1 MNLDWSIKRI
11 DMLNYCHEPGCA
23 FLVMFAK
30 SSSML
35 VLFICEQAICFYV
48 LFTRIGLFSKV
59 QRHWE
64 WDELLES
71 FLSILP
77 KNQDWEWVLITIRD
91 ALIEK
96 GSQYLRYSWL
106 MSTFSWCVAVVNSG
120 ENGLDISR
128 SVPLWF
134 LHWPIGRRV
143 WMFFRPFSLSRFYP
157 HTISCFR

>member
-1 MNLDWSIKRI
+1 
-11 DMLNYCHEPGCA
+11 MLNYCHEPGCA

-77 KNQDWEWVLITIRD
+77 KNQDWE
-91 ALIEK
+91 
-96 GSQYLRYSWL
+96 
-106 MSTFSWCVAVVNSG
+106 
-120 ENGLDISR
+120 
-128 SVPLWF
+128 
-134 LHWPIGRRV
+134 
-143 WMFFRPFSLSRFYP
+143 
-157 HTISCFR
+157 